1 MERFSLFH
9 IIIELLD
16 VCLILFNLLV
26 STTQFDLRLSAQRLL
41 PYNLKFL
48 VSNIE
53 GVFSIWHSISIG
65 CGEVLRPKM
74 YAGILLNWRDFHWSP
89 HILSYLRADTVVSF
103 WTLSNLSLMK
113 GSLANLNDA
122 MMKDGILFEELN
134 IFPRDVLVFLE
145 LPEQLL
151 VLLFDLLQHYW
162 LL

>member
-9 IIIELLD
+9 IIIELLN

-65 CGEVLRPKM
+65 CGEVLRPEM

-89 HILSYLRADTVVSF
+89 QILSYLWADAVVSF
-103 WTLSNLSLMK
+103 WTLSNLSLMM
-113 GSLANLNDA
+113 GSLANLNDTV
-122 MMKDGILFEELN
+122 MKDGILFEELN
-134 IFPRDVLVFLE
+134 IFPRDVLIFLQ

-151 VLLFDLLQHYW
+151 VLLFNLFQHYW

>member
-65 CGEVLRPKM
+65 CGEVLRPEM
-74 YAGILLNWRDFHWSP
+74 YTGILLNWRDFHWSP
-89 HILSYLRADTVVSF
+89 QILSYLWADAVVSF

-113 GSLANLNDA
+113 GSLANLNDTV
-122 MMKDGILFEELN
+122 MKDGILFEELN
-134 IFPRDVLVFLE
+134 IFPRDVLVFLQ